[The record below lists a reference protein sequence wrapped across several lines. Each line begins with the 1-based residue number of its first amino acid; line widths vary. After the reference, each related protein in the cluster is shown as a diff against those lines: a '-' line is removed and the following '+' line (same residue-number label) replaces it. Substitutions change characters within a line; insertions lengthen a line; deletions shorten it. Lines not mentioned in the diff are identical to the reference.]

1 MSQPQGESTQALLA
15 ALTSQLQSMTVQPNI
30 SAVSLKLPEFWTTS
44 PEVWFARVE
53 AQFGTK
59 NISTD
64 QTKYDYV
71 VSALDVKTAEEVQDV
86 LVNPPDAN
94 KYSVLKRALLKAF
107 GKSQAQRDNELL
119 NLNGLDDRKPTA
131 LLRKINALNEDPQS
145 LKRALFLSNLP
156 ADIRSIL
163 AGQNFS
169 DIQKLAEAADR
180 IWETRGACVQQVIH
194 TADSSPPAP
203 VTIEAVSRP
212 RFQPQ
217 RRPGSKAP
225 STQAVC
231 YYHLKFGPQA
241 RRCQPGCKFLSLLPS
256 GNDNASVAAAGNP
269 HQPNTFSVV
278 DRLSGRSYLV
288 DTGAEVSV
296 YPASVQERKSQ
307 PPSSTLTAANGT
319 SIHTWG
325 KRKVFLA
332 IGQRGQYQ
340 HEFYLA
346 DVTRPILGADFFIK
360 HGLAID
366 LRGKRLLSIDNMSIL
381 LRETRSPLTLSGL
394 GFPLKHEYDSLLQ
407 QFPELLTPHFHQCKN
422 KHGVEHHIITQGPQ
436 THSRARR
443 LDQAKLSAA
452 KAEFL
457 QMEDMGIIRRSKS
470 AWSSPLHMVPKA
482 DGNWRPCGDYRRLNA
497 STDDDRYPLPHIQ
510 DFNNHLAGCKVFS
523 KIDLIRGYHQIPMA
537 PSSIQKT
544 AVVTPFGLWEF
555 LRMPFGS
562 KNAAQ
567 SFQRLIDGILRDIPF
582 AFVYLDD
589 ILLHGRCIKHCCRRP
604 TRTTQGQS
612 WVPLAFFSRKLSD
625 AEKKY
630 SAFDRELL
638 ASYSAVKHF
647 RHFLEGRPFTL
658 YTDHKP
664 LTFAFCSETD
674 RSPRQTRHLAFI
686 AEFTT
691 DIRHIKGKF
700 NVVAD
705 ALSRI
710 TTTSNA
716 ADTINLCPVS
726 ISHPVEVDWTDF
738 AQLAKDQI
746 QSGEMASYRTATTGL
761 ILKDI
766 DIGPS
771 TLFCDTSLGVTRL
784 VLPVSWTRPVF
795 NKIHGLSHPGV
806 RPTQKAIAQRFVW
819 HGMKRD
825 IRQWCKECPDC
836 QASKIHRHTHSA
848 LTKRPQPSDRFRSL
862 HVDLVGPLPES
873 HGMTYL
879 FTVIDRFTR
888 WPEAVPLP
896 DAQAS
901 TCATA
906 LLHHWVARFGVPE
919 DITSERGRQFTSA
932 LWTQLNSLL
941 AINANTTTAYH
952 PQANVMVER
961 LHRQLKASLKART
974 TSSNWFDELPMV
986 LLGIRSSWRVDP
998 GCSPAELVYGS
1009 TLRIPG
1015 EFLQPHD
1022 ARTVEPDLP
1031 FLRHLQQTMRSVQPP
1046 TPQFHGQPSVYVP
1059 ANLAPAKFVYVRKDS
1074 HKHPLQRPYDGP
1086 YLVLNKSDK
1095 FFTVDIKGRPETI
1108 SIDRLKAAFV
1118 TQLTTAGDT
1127 DRPPEPPS
1135 AEPQA
1140 NSPPQPFLPTSSP
1153 SMDNLVTK
1161 TRSGR
1166 SIRLPSRFR

>member
-1 MSQPQGESTQALLA
+1 MHPKTGDPDAEYARLRSRSRHSHTVANSFRSPRSSLDFTEIMSQPQGESTQALLA
-15 ALTSQLQSMTVQPNI
+15 ALTSQLQSMTVQPYI

-64 QTKYDYV
+64 QTKYDYI

-119 NLNGLDDRKPTA
+119 NLNGLGDRKPTA
-131 LLRKINALNEDPQS
+131 LLRKINALNDDPQS

-156 ADIRSIL
+156 TDIRSIL
-163 AGQNFS
+163 AGQDFG
-169 DIQKLAEAADR
+169 DIQKLAEAADQ

-241 RRCQPGCKFLSLLPS
+241 RRCQPGC
-256 GNDNASVAAAGNP
+256 
-269 HQPNTFSVV
+269 
-278 DRLSGRSYLV
+278 
-288 DTGAEVSV
+288 
-296 YPASVQERKSQ
+296 
-307 PPSSTLTAANGT
+307 
-319 SIHTWG
+319 
-325 KRKVFLA
+325 
-332 IGQRGQYQ
+332 
-340 HEFYLA
+340 
-346 DVTRPILGADFFIK
+346 
-360 HGLAID
+360 
-366 LRGKRLLSIDNMSIL
+366 
-381 LRETRSPLTLSGL
+381 
-394 GFPLKHEYDSLLQ
+394 
-407 QFPELLTPHFHQCKN
+407 
-422 KHGVEHHIITQGPQ
+422 
-436 THSRARR
+436 
-443 LDQAKLSAA
+443 
-452 KAEFL
+452 
-457 QMEDMGIIRRSKS
+457 SKS

-482 DGNWRPCGDYRRLNA
+482 DGKWRPCGDYRRMNA

-537 PSSIQKT
+537 PSSIPKT

-555 LRMPFGS
+555 LRMPFGLQ
-562 KNAAQ
+562 NAAQ
-567 SFQRLIDGILRDIPF
+567 SFQRLMDGILRDIPF
-582 AFVYLDD
+582 AFIYLDD
-589 ILLHGRCIKHCCRRP
+589 ILVASRSSQEHAQHLEQLFKLLSANGLVINKAKCIFGAEELEFLGHHVSAIGIAPLPDRVAALRDSKPPQNRTGLQRFLGMINYYHRFLPGLAPILAPLHAQASGKGQSIEWSAECQASFDEVKEILARSVLLHHPLPDAP
-604 TRTTQGQS
+604 TSLTVDASSTAVGAQLEQRQGQS

-664 LTFAFCSETD
+664 MTFALSSETD

-726 ISHPVEVDWTDF
+726 TSHPVEVDWTDF

-771 TLFCDTSLGVTRL
+771 TLFCDTSLGVTRP

-836 QASKIHRHTHSA
+836 QASKIHRHTHPA

-901 TCATA
+901 TCASA

-919 DITSERGRQFTSA
+919 DITSDRGRQFTSA
-932 LWTQLNSLL
+932 LRTQLNSLL
-941 AINANTTTAYH
+941 GINANTTTAYH
-952 PQANVMVER
+952 PQANGMVER
-961 LHRQLKASLKART
+961 LHRQLKASQKART

-1022 ARTVEPDLP
+1022 ARTVEPDVT
-1031 FLRHLQQTMRSVQPP
+1031 FLRHLQQTMRSFQPP

-1118 TQLTTAGDT
+1118 TQLTTASDT

-1135 AEPQA
+1135 AKPQA
-1140 NSPPQPFLPTSSP
+1140 NSPPQPVLPSSSP
-1153 SMDNLVTK
+1153 LIDNLVTK

-1166 SIRLPSRFR
+1166 SVRLPSRFR